1 MLSYFSGSLSLFFL
15 IWTVSKCGVYH
26 KFYVERSV
34 RFEEAKFL
42 VSSDACTEPRRRAV
56 LSELCLAKQKILYT
70 PPSLGAVFDTA
81 DELSIPYTDNLPRI
95 LFSCLILAIV
105 ILLAS
110 GIQIRRNNENHDA
123 NYWRLPLRQHV
134 HVD

>member
-1 MLSYFSGSLSLFFL
+1 MLSYFSGSLSLFFI
-15 IWTVSKCGVYH
+15 IWTISKVGVYH
-26 KFYVERSV
+26 QFYVERSV
-34 RFEEAKFL
+34 KYEEAKFL
-42 VSSDACTEPRRRAV
+42 IQSDACTEPRRRAV
-56 LSELCLAKQKILYT
+56 LSELCLAKEKILYT

-81 DELSIPYTDNLPRI
+81 DALSIPYTENLPKI
-95 LFSCLILAIV
+95 LISCLILAIV

-110 GIQIRRNNENHDA
+110 GIQIRKNNESREA